1 MEFGGRTGQKVSKA
15 IWPSWGLVS
24 FCVIEIGIENLR
36 EKEGIQVYH
45 EIVCH

>member
-24 FCVIEIGIENLR
+24 FYQFYVIGIGIENLR
-36 EKEGIQVYH
+36 EKRGH
-45 EIVCH
+45 TSKS